1 MKVESPWTDLLLLGL
16 ISGALVFF
24 WTAPALIP
32 LKILIVLFHELSHAL
47 MTIATGGEVVSMT
60 ISADQGG
67 EVLSRG
73 GNRFLT
79 LSAGYLGSLLFGCVL
94 YLLAR
99 GSRRDALW
107 SATLAVI
114 LGLTALIFTR
124 NLFGF
129 GFSLGA
135 AIALS
140 LYSHQYPLA
149 QGWLSA
155 KVLALLLYIGLGS
168 IAFRRG
174 RPRGQQFAAFVAA
187 LLTVSYIVAVAIH
200 RSPMA
205 GLG

>member
-1 MKVESPWTDLLLLGL
+1 MPYADIRLLHITCAGISISLFLLRGVL
-16 ISGALVFF
+16 QFSGVDWRRWRWLRI
-24 WTAPALIP
+24 APHVNDT
-32 LKILIVLFHELSHAL
+32 VL
-47 MTIATGGEVVSMT
+47 
-60 ISADQGG
+60 
-67 EVLSRG
+67 
-73 GNRFLT
+73 
-79 LSAGYLGSLLFGCVL
+79 
-94 YLLAR
+94 
-99 GSRRDALW
+99 
-107 SATLAVI
+107 
-114 LGLTALIFTR
+114 
-124 NLFGF
+124 
-129 GFSLGA
+129 LGA